1 MIDPYLTLRRAAL
14 CVGLCA
20 CLIGG
25 GGGGCDADDPP
36 GDGGPGARRALALA
50 GPGPDVG
57 LSPGQT
63 ITLSVRYSD
72 LDRGVALAG
81 QTVRFAIFGDP
92 RGSTLSTDEV
102 TTGVGGSASVV
113 LRAGSSATS
122 FQVIASASEAD
133 DFAFF
138 VQVGAA
144 GFAALSVDARVEGNV
159 NGLRRVRFFLVPS
172 KGCAELSAAS
182 PPASARTRSADGAGR
197 PVTFGAVPVDTRH
210 ALLGRAEDE
219 SGAALAF
226 GCLEIGDAQLAA
238 SLTLRLTLTL
248 EPPPLDIAGSYRL
261 TSRMTLPAARALAG
275 AFAPMLDA
283 ADCPLDPMQ
292 LLLDCI
298 LDARDG
304 TDPLDCRVE
313 SPSPST
319 AAIIAERGRLSSGCR
334 ESVTATDGPSLESLL
349 MAAANGTAVTELRDA
364 LAALPKAA
372 LPVLTVVGVESLLV
386 LSPPDAANR
395 LVASHRIT
403 HVSIGDGAERQR
415 YDMATVASTT
425 PLALP
430 VDVSLADGRIY
441 VSDHRLSTRY
451 GTLARDTLGAVV
463 MPQASLPPTSMA
475 LASDIADLVQ
485 GAQRGCAAIEPIVC
499 AAARLDAGCLGAAC
513 QNGISAL
520 ARYLDSGF
528 DALSTGAD
536 LTLGGSAPLLDDDNN
551 ASVDRLGDDAPG
563 GTPGGWNHA
572 TLQMAGESVTPLTAE
587 FTGKRD

>member
-1 MIDPYLTLRRAAL
+1 MQPVVRSLAYYPVKGCAGIEVDELAL
-14 CVGLCA
+14 
-20 CLIGG
+20 
-25 GGGGCDADDPP
+25 DDE
-36 GDGGPGARRALALA
+36 GPRFDREWMVVDEQGVFVTQRDTPALAR
-50 GPGPDVG
+50 V
-57 LSPGQT
+57 
-63 ITLSVRYSD
+63 
-72 LDRGVALAG
+72 GVALDEEAG
-81 QTVRFAIFGDP
+81 R
-92 RGSTLSTDEV
+92 
-102 TTGVGGSASVV
+102 
-113 LRAGSSATS
+113 LRL
-122 FQVIASASEAD
+122 
-133 DFAFF
+133 DFA
-138 VQVGAA
+138 GA
-144 GFAALSVDARVEGNV
+144 DAI
-159 NGLRRVRFFLVPS
+159 
-172 KGCAELSAAS
+172 
-182 PPASARTRSADGAGR
+182 DG
-197 PVTFGAVPVDTRH
+197 V
-210 ALLGRAEDE
+210 
-219 SGAALAF
+219 S
-226 GCLEIGDAQLAA
+226 
-238 SLTLRLTLTL
+238 
-248 EPPPLDIAGSYRL
+248 
-261 TSRMTLPAARALAG
+261 
-275 AFAPMLDA
+275 
-283 ADCPLDPMQ
+283 
-292 LLLDCI
+292 
-298 LDARDG
+298 
-304 TDPLDCRVE
+304 
-313 SPSPST
+313 
-319 AAIIAERGRLSSGCR
+319 
-334 ESVTATDGPSLESLL
+334 
-349 MAAANGTAVTELRDA
+349 
-364 LAALPKAA
+364 
-372 LPVLTVVGVESLLV
+372 LTVVGVESLLV

-475 LASDIADLVQ
+475 LAGDIADLVQ